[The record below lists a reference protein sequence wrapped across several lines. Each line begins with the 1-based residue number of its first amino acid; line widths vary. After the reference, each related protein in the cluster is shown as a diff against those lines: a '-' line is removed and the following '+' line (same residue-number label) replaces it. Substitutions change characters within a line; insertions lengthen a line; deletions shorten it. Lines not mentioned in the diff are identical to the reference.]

1 MVFKKIH
8 KPGNPL
14 RPIVSFYS
22 TPVSALHKQLSI
34 IVKPLTM
41 SKLRLKNFEDFPDR
55 FRHDIDPE
63 FGYCCSLDVKSL
75 YTTSTCDMHAGVNIT
90 MKNLRS
96 HPEMLPANI
105 TPEGINSLLNFS
117 LDDTYLEYDSRIF
130 RQNIGGPM
138 ASPLTVT
145 LAEIHVTYILYT
157 YILYIIVA

>member
-1 MVFKKIH
+1 
-8 KPGNPL
+8 
-14 RPIVSFYS
+14 
-22 TPVSALHKQLSI
+22 
-34 IVKPLTM
+34 M
-41 SKLRLKNFEDFPDR
+41 SKLRLKNFEDFLDR

-63 FGYCCSLDVKSL
+63 FGNYCSLDVKSL
-75 YTTSTCDMHAGVNIT
+75 YTTCDMHAGVNIT

-96 HPEMLPANI
+96 HPEMLLANI
-105 TPEGINSLLNFS
+105 TPEGITSLLNFS

-157 YILYIIVA
+157 YILYIIAA